1 MIRLLVFIGGN
12 ILAIFLASRY
22 IDGVT
27 VASGWQGI
35 IIVGLIFSVLN
46 FLLKPILKLL
56 LGPFILLTLGLLL
69 IVINIGIIWA
79 TDVFSKQLTIQGITP
94 LLLVTV
100 LIGAINFI
108 THLLFRK

>member
-1 MIRLLVFIGGN
+1 M
-12 ILAIFLASRY
+12 AIFLASRY

-27 VASGWQGI
+27 VAGGWQGI
-35 IIVGLIFSVLN
+35 VIVGLIFSVLN

-69 IVINIGIIWA
+69 IVINIGVMWA
-79 TDVFSKQLTIQGITP
+79 TDAFSNQLTMQGITP
-94 LLLVTV
+94 LLLATI

-108 THLLFRK
+108 THLIFRK